1 MMVSNEPGKAKRYT
15 VFLVEVKEN
24 MKLCVEKAQAYERE
38 RKRVSKTREVHGSR
52 PQEDDPHVLSSSPP
66 SAQLEKKREAA
77 ISFLEDR
84 KRHFSAL
91 YEDAAAV
98 RDHPISETSISLQ
111 LGARFEKAATLHD
124 IQKMWDRCGLP
135 WLCCGYVVRSW
146 WVQW

>member
-1 MMVSNEPGKAKRYT
+1 M
-15 VFLVEVKEN
+15 
-24 MKLCVEKAQAYERE
+24 
-38 RKRVSKTREVHGSR
+38 
-52 PQEDDPHVLSSSPP
+52 
-66 SAQLEKKREAA
+66 EKKREAA

-135 WLCCGYVVRSW
+135 WLRHGYVVRSW